1 MAARKRSK
9 KSYGFSGAPTRSKK
23 GFDAKRITVQR
34 STKEVLMPILIG
46 IVGAAIGNGLPKGK
60 NLIGAAAVG
69 LTALALNETRLIPAA
84 IGMAA
89 VIPST
94 TAPINGIDGLEG
106 YMDHV
111 KLVGTGAKSYLKEML
126 QGVGAEKLAASLGDI
141 DGWDGYDD
149 VDLEGL
155 DDYDQDTYAAL
166 NGMSGTPFNT
176 ISTTQFRTP
185 EAIMASKY

>member
-1 MAARKRSK
+1 MAARK

-23 GFDAKRITVQR
+23 GFDAKRITVQG

-94 TAPINGIDGLEG
+94 TAPIMEG
-106 YMDHV
+106 FMDHV

-141 DGWDGYDD
+141 DGWDGWDD

-155 DDYDQDTYAAL
+155 DDYDEDTYAAL